1 MRQLLLII
9 AISTVVSA
17 CSVSPSENSSA
28 PPWAAH
34 VSYDG
39 QWVEVI
45 DVRTWRSTNTGMEL
59 MLRIKSNAFMDRTIR
74 YRILW
79 YTEDGRPIKTV
90 LGKWNE
96 RLLRPGQSLDITESS
111 PGPKAAD
118 YRIEIED

>member
-1 MRQLLLII
+1 MRKLLIVI
-9 AISTVVSA
+9 AISAVLSA
-17 CSVSPSENSSA
+17 CAVSPSA

-34 VSYDG
+34 ASYDG
-39 QWVEVI
+39 QWVEVL
-45 DVRTWRSTNTGMEL
+45 DVRSWHSANTGMEL

-74 YRILW
+74 YRVLW
-79 YTEDGRPIKTV
+79 YTEDGRPIKTL

-96 RLLRPGQSLDITESS
+96 RLLKPGQSIDITESS